1 MQLIY
6 ENLCVNLSIDVYV
19 NVQSNFIKMQYIN
32 VKTYENYVYMIL
44 HVGDR
49 YMPTFNKN
57 FKTIIYI
64 FVGVTMICLHVYI
77 IRKTLMVMIS
87 YN

>member
-1 MQLIY
+1 
-6 ENLCVNLSIDVYV
+6 
-19 NVQSNFIKMQYIN
+19 MQYIN

-87 YN
+87 YNWIACYVTHA